1 MAELLVW
8 PIVIA
13 YGEAAL
19 VYAGEVR
26 GHRRYDSLGI
36 WGVRVGWL
44 ASSTIFNDP
53 RSSRL
58 PWERSRAPAGNRPF
72 ARAATAPRE

>member
-26 GHRRYDSLGI
+26 GHRRYD
-36 WGVRVGWL
+36 
-44 ASSTIFNDP
+44 
-53 RSSRL
+53 
-58 PWERSRAPAGNRPF
+58 
-72 ARAATAPRE
+72 